1 MSASRLKV
9 KGNQLSYS
17 EQYTKTFNLF
27 NPMLVQQITAYTERL
42 NASLSEELKLQVEN
56 KVYGEAHHV

>member
-9 KGNQLSYS
+9 KGNQLSHS

-27 NPMLVQQITAYTERL
+27 NPMLAQIAIDTEGL
-42 NASLSEELKLQVEN
+42 NASFSEKLKLRIEN
-56 KVYGEAHHV
+56 EVYGEIHHV